1 MRIITLLPSATEI
14 IAALGLTDRLV
25 GRSHACDWPIGLSH
39 LPILTEPKIDPQ
51 ASSAA
56 IDRDVRALIEE
67 GLSVYRVDAEQ
78 LKALRPDFIITQS
91 QCELCAVSLSDVEQ
105 ALSDWTGARPQLIS
119 LEPMCLADIG
129 KTIAICATALGCVEA
144 GNTLTAHMD
153 NAFARLRDKTF
164 PLADKRVCFLEW
176 LAPFMSGGNWI
187 AELIELGGGEPL
199 IGEQGVH
206 SSVIE
211 WDALKRADPDVLIIA
226 PCGFDIAR
234 TKEEMKTI
242 NTLPQWQALRA
253 VQNRQVFIAD
263 GNYYFNRP
271 GPRLVESA
279 QIIAEILHPAH
290 FPPQFAPHG
299 WQKGAQGQ
307 GVHMA
312 DSG

>member
-14 IAALGLTDRLV
+14 IAALGLTDKLV
-25 GRSHACDWPIGLSH
+25 GRSHACDWPLGLSH
-39 LPILTEPKIDPQ
+39 LPILTEPKIDPH

-129 KTIAICATALGCVEA
+129 KDIMTCAVALGCVDA
-144 GNTLTAHMD
+144 GDRLVAYMD
-153 NAFARLRDKTF
+153 DALMRLRKKTA
-164 PLADKRVCFLEW
+164 PLAHKRVCFLEW
-176 LAPFMSGGNWI
+176 LAPLMSGGNWI
-187 AELIELGGGEPL
+187 AELIEAGGGEPL
-199 IGEQGVH
+199 IGEKGVH

-211 WDALKRADPDVLIIA
+211 WDELMRADPDVIIIA
-226 PCGFDIAR
+226 PCGFNIAR

-242 NTLPQWQALRA
+242 NAMPQWQALRA
-253 VQNRQVFIAD
+253 VQNSQIFIAD

-290 FPPQFAPHG
+290 VPPHFAPHG
-299 WQKGAQGQ
+299 WQKGAQAQ
-307 GVHMA
+307 GAHMA

>member
-14 IAALGLTDRLV
+14 IAALGLMDRLV

-39 LPILTEPKIDPQ
+39 LPILTAPKIDAQ

-56 IDRDVRALIEE
+56 IDRDVRALVEE

-78 LKALRPDFIITQS
+78 LKALQPDFIITQS

-129 KTIAICATALGCVEA
+129 KDITVCASALGCEEA
-144 GNTLTAHMD
+144 GATLTAYMD
-153 NAFARLRDKTF
+153 KAFTRLRDKTA
-164 PLADKRVCFLEW
+164 PLPRKSICFLEW
-176 LAPFMSGGNWI
+176 LAPLMGAGNWVP
-187 AELIELGGGEPL
+187 ELIELGGGAPL
-199 IGEQGVH
+199 IGEKGVH
-206 SSVIE
+206 SPVIE
-211 WDALKRADPDVLIIA
+211 WEDLMRADPDFIIIA

-242 NTLPQWQALRA
+242 NALPQWQALRA
-253 VQNRQVFIAD
+253 VQNNQTFIAD

-279 QIIAEILHPAH
+279 QIIAEILHPTH
-290 FPPQFAPHG
+290 FPPKLAPHG
-299 WQKGAQGQ
+299 WQNSAQAQG
-307 GVHMA
+307 VSMV